1 MSNCSAA
8 ILKKVTPTKSSD
20 PCPARNKGS
29 FKAANVCEKSPY
41 VFYTPS
47 SSKRGFRESIED
59 LMLLEKFDKKLRSF
73 FMTAK
78 CVLPNGV
85 LGKTDEKTVVVNKLT
100 NLFEFMQTKPDR
112 LLQIYVDFATRFI
125 KEVGRINKE
134 DIWQVVST
142 DFKPDNV
149 MIDPKKEQMMIT
161 DFSPMRKDVKGLY
174 SYVATPYFIMGDDF
188 KEYSW
193 NKKYT
198 SLQASKIAYHI
209 SLVCMMSSL
218 FHLISVR
225 NYMTSGNTIK
235 ESENLSFDIMHK
247 MYEKSPSTLAARE
260 KSLMKALRKL
270 SHAPIDMDV
279 VESWLTMDP
288 FKTGQSVIAK
298 ARVSKKKS
306 SKKVSPKAGKRS
318 SKPGCSTFLAG
329 LKRSSI
335 KLTNPLTGRQI
346 LKKGPDGKPTALVKK
361 IMKHCQ

>member
-1 MSNCSAA
+1 MSNCSAT
-8 ILKKVTPTKSSD
+8 ILKKVTPTRKSD
-20 PCPARNKGS
+20 PCPVRGKGS
-29 FKAANVCEKSPY
+29 FKAANVCDKSPY
-41 VFYTPS
+41 VFYTPVA
-47 SSKRGFRESIED
+47 SKGGFRESIDD
-59 LMLLEKFDKKLRSF
+59 LMILEKFDKKLRSF

-85 LGKTDEKTVVVNKLT
+85 PGKTNEKTVVVNKLSS
-100 NLFEFMQTKPDR
+100 LFDFMQTKQDR
-112 LLQIYVDFATRFI
+112 LLQIYVDFVTRFL
-125 KEVGRINKE
+125 KEVGRMNKE

-149 MIDPKKEQMMIT
+149 MIDPKKEQMFIT
-161 DFSPMRKDVKGLY
+161 DFSPMRKDVREFY
-174 SYVATPYFIMGDDF
+174 SYVATPYFIMGDNF

-209 SLVCMMSSL
+209 SLVCMLSSL

-235 ESENLSFDIMHK
+235 ESEDLSFDIMHK

-260 KSLMKALRKL
+260 KSLLKALRKL
-270 SHAPIDMDV
+270 PHAPVDMDI

-288 FKTGQSVIAK
+288 FKTGKSVISK
-298 ARVSKKKS
+298 SRVSKKK
-306 SKKVSPKAGKRS
+306 VSPQAKKKS
-318 SKPGCSTFLAG
+318 SKPGCSSFLAA
-329 LKRSSI
+329 LNRSSI

>member
-1 MSNCSAA
+1 MSNCSAT
-8 ILKKVTPTKSSD
+8 ILKKITPTRKSD
-20 PCPARNKGS
+20 PCPVRSKGS
-29 FKAANVCEKSPY
+29 FKAANVCDKSPY
-41 VFYTPS
+41 VFYTPVA
-47 SSKRGFRESIED
+47 SKGGFRESIDD
-59 LMLLEKFDKKLRSF
+59 LMILEKFDKKLRSF

-85 LGKTDEKTVVVNKLT
+85 PGKTDEKTVVVNKLT
-100 NLFEFMQTKPDR
+100 SLFEFMQTKQDR
-112 LLQIYVDFATRFI
+112 LLQIYVDFVTSFL
-125 KEVGRINKE
+125 KEVGRMNKE

-149 MIDPKKEQMMIT
+149 MIDSKKENMLIT
-161 DFSPMRKDVKGLY
+161 DFSPMRKDVREFY
-174 SYVATPYFIMGDDF
+174 SYVATPYFIMGDNF
-188 KEYSW
+188 KDYSW
-193 NKKYT
+193 NKRYT

-209 SLVCMMSSL
+209 SLVCMLSSL

-247 MYEKSPSTLAARE
+247 MYEKAPSTLTARQ
-260 KSLMKALRKL
+260 KMLIKALRKL
-270 SHAPIDMDV
+270 PHTPIDMDV

-288 FKTGQSVIAK
+288 FKTGKSVIARS
-298 ARVSKKKS
+298 RVSKKK
-306 SKKVSPKAGKRS
+306 VSPQAKKKS
-318 SKPGCSTFLAG
+318 SKPGCSSFLAA
-329 LKRSSI
+329 LNRSSV